1 MGWLGLDDTD
11 SLNGGC
17 TTEVL
22 FQLLENLPEDV
33 SFSNPRLVRLWPFA
47 KQRTRGN
54 ASVAVELISEDE
66 QALLAFLD
74 RWWQE
79 HISVLKGVL
88 AESDHSERTQ
98 YPADPGMVWTSEL
111 IVDESFYNSAVS
123 SEIQLQN
130 LPDVTRYWGGSGRI
144 GATAAVM
151 WPTTPHTFEAIAW
164 RMDDAEGSRQ
174 LDEEALNEVDELSD
188 TFLCRN
194 PKLGTSLLAPRG
206 NSPVL
211 FGIRSWTE
219 AGALRAL
226 NILENGDDTESI
238 KGSLVFKTN
247 QATGDHL
254 NEPIE
259 AVVRSKSILKNGHVV
274 LDTSEGTWIAFRQS
288 GNIALLSQWVMKGD
302 TIIGNGLLDAKKTL
316 HLELLKVKNAIS
328 EQKRPLCIRCNKS
341 MKSMGRNQ
349 GLRCKK
355 CNITSDKGW
364 VDVERIPPFSDWVQP
379 PPTSRRHLSKPLD
392 ESNEHQNNIY

>member
-1 MGWLGLDDTD
+1 MGWLGIDDTD
-11 SLNGGC
+11 SLKGGC
-17 TTEVL
+17 TTEIL
-22 FQLLENLPEDV
+22 FQLLENLPEYV

-47 KQRTRGN
+47 KRRTRGN
-54 ASVAVELISEDE
+54 ASVAVELITDNELG
-66 QALLAFLD
+66 LLAHLD
-74 RWWQE
+74 DWWE
-79 HISVLKGVL
+79 RHITSLKGVL
-88 AESDHSERTQ
+88 GTSDHSERSQ
-98 YPADPGMVWTSEL
+98 YPADPGMVWTSEA
-111 IVDESFYNSAVS
+111 IADESFYNSAVS
-123 SEIQLQN
+123 SEIHLED

-151 WPTTPHTFEAIAW
+151 WPTTRHTFEAIAW
-164 RMDDAEGSRQ
+164 RMDDAVGPRQ
-174 LDEEALNEVDELSD
+174 LDEEALNKVDELSD

-226 NILENGDDTESI
+226 TILESGDDTESI

-302 TIIGNGLLDAKKTL
+302 TLIGNGLLDAKRTL
-316 HLELLKVKNAIS
+316 HLELLKVVNAIS
-328 EQKRPLCIRCNKS
+328 EQKRPLCIRCHKS

-364 VDVERIPPFSDWVQP
+364 VEVERTPPFTDWVQP
-379 PPTSRRHLSKPLD
+379 PPSSRRHLSKPLD
-392 ESNEHQNNIY
+392 ENSKHQNNIY